1 MSNLVHVGDFCPN
14 AKCTDYR
21 KLQTDQQ
28 QNIIRFGHTKAN
40 RQRYR
45 CQTCKQ
51 TFTEAKGTLFY
62 RRRTPVDEIL
72 TTLAHI
78 AEGNRISSLTRTT
91 GHKED
96 TILEWLKEAAEHVEA
111 IEDVLMADYK
121 IKRGQLDG
129 LWAYVGNKGEKK
141 AMPKPKR
148 RASSGALRWSI

>member
-21 KLQTDQQ
+21 KLQTDHQ
-28 QNIIRFGHTKAN
+28 QNIIKFGHTQVG

-45 CQTCKQ
+45 CQTPMEK
-51 TFTEAKGTLFY
+51 
-62 RRRTPVDEIL
+62 IL
-72 TTLAHI
+72 QVLAHI

-111 IEDVLMADYK
+111 VENVLMTDYQ
-121 IKRGQLDG
+121 ITRGQLDG

-148 RASSGALRWSI
+148 LASSGARP